1 MIDTISGIQFKESG
15 MTQGFI
21 QFTIPG
27 EGAGGSSSKSTLTLL
42 SGTGTNRRQDENTVT
57 FNGGFKYKEI
67 NKEWLELK
75 EDIQTMMKKAK
86 QSTQTTVAAAPSDAD
101 ELEKFSK
108 LKEQGI
114 ITAEEFDTKKKEL
127 LGL

>member
-1 MIDTISGIQFKESG
+1 
-15 MTQGFI
+15 
-21 QFTIPG
+21 
-27 EGAGGSSSKSTLTLL
+27 
-42 SGTGTNRRQDENTVT
+42 
-57 FNGGFKYKEI
+57 
-67 NKEWLELK
+67 
-75 EDIQTMMKKAK
+75 MMKKAK
-86 QSTQTTVAAAPSDAD
+86 GQSTQTTVSAAPSDAD